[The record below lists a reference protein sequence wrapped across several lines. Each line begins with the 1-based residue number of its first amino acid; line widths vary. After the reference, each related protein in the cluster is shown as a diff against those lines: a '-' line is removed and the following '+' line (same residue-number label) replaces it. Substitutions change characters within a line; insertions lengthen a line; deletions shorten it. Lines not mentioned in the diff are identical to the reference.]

1 MNDKLKSLWQRSV
14 MGRALLVA
22 PPVAIIAVGLY
33 MTVGTR
39 QAIQY
44 YTAKVDRGEVAQ
56 VVQATGTINA
66 VTSVQVGSQV
76 SGNIEKLSADFNS
89 VVKKGQVVAQIDPAV
104 FRAQMQQAE
113 ADLANAQAN
122 VKALEAQ
129 VETQKSNATAALAN
143 VAKAQASLN
152 DAKLNLD
159 RNTELAKEGIV
170 ASQVRDSAQAAYDGA
185 LASLHAAE
193 AQYAQAQSGI
203 KSTMAQADQA
213 RAQVLQRRAS
223 AQMARVNLEHCTIYA
238 PIDGTVIARNVDVGQ
253 TVAASFS
260 APVLFVIAQDLTKM
274 LVYAKTDESDVGKI
288 KEDAPATFRVDSF
301 PRETFHGRVKQVRK
315 NAATIQNVVT
325 YDTIIEF
332 DNPEQRLF
340 PGMTAYV
347 SIPVDWV
354 TDAVKIPNGAL
365 RFKPELT
372 DEERKALYAKY
383 GIPEDR
389 AAGRLAGMGMRGGQG
404 GSGGQGGNGGQ
415 AGQAGQ
421 GGGGQAAQGGAQGG
435 GPATPGAAGA
445 GGGGGRRAG
454 GGNGGAGGTSGGGTM
469 RGSST
474 RDDWGIV
481 WKLLPDKT
489 LKPIRV
495 KLGVT
500 DFTFTACMSCYAGKD
515 APDIKPGDELL
526 IGQTSKNPSQQAQGS
541 QQRPPGMGGPG
552 GGPGG
557 PGQMRRF

>member
-22 PPVAIIAVGLY
+22 PPVAIIAAALY

-39 QAIQY
+39 QAVQF

-76 SGNIEKLSADFNS
+76 SGNIMTLSADFNS

-129 VETQKSNATAALAN
+129 VETQKANANAAQAN
-143 VAKAQASLN
+143 VAKAQANLN

-159 RNTELAKEGIV
+159 RNIQLAKEGIV

-185 LASLHAAE
+185 LASLHASQAE
-193 AQYAQAQSGI
+193 YAQALSGI
-203 KSTMAQADQA
+203 NSTKAQADQG
-213 RAQVLQRRAS
+213 RAQVMQRRAS

-288 KEDAPATFRVDSF
+288 KEDAPASFRVDSF

-332 DNPEQRLF
+332 DNPGQRLF

-365 RFKPELT
+365 RFKPEFT
-372 DEERKALYAKY
+372 DDERKALYVKY
-383 GIPEDR
+383 SIPEDR
-389 AAGRLAGMGMRGGQG
+389 VTSRLAGTGVRGGQG
-404 GSGGQGGNGGQ
+404 G
-415 AGQAGQ
+415 AAA
-421 GGGGQAAQGGAQGG
+421 GGGQAAAPQGGAQSGG
-435 GPATPGAAGA
+435 QATPGAGGA
-445 GGGGGRRAG
+445 GGGVGKRGG
-454 GGNGGAGGTSGGGTM
+454 GGNDGAGGPGGSGGM

-500 DFTFTACMSCYAGKD
+500 DFTFTACINCNAAKD
-515 APDIKPGDELL
+515 APDIKQGDDLI

-552 GGPGG
+552 G